1 MVLITYERK
10 EGRPFFEFYVVMSQP
25 IDPDMPKEFWPKLW
39 YKTKKDPLVPIGCV
53 ATLGW

>member
-1 MVLITYERK
+1 MK
-10 EGRPFFEFYVVMSQP
+10 GKKVVMSQP